1 MLKNTAS
8 EVDRLEAELDE
19 LLSEAA
25 IEIANLDGRDNI
37 VYRRLRAMQSRL
49 SSRTADQ
56 PLRKFTA
63 SESSMGFPS
72 AGRSQK
78 SG

>member
-1 MLKNTAS
+1 MLKNS
-8 EVDRLEAELDE
+8 GDEGDRVEAELDE

-25 IEIANLDGRDNI
+25 VEIANLDGRDNI

-49 SSRTADQ
+49 SSRTGDQ

-63 SESSMGFPS
+63 SESSLNFPS
-72 AGRSQK
+72 AGLSQK